1 MPFSNHKTTFSIQHK
16 SNSFHLCHA
25 EYYFMLAA
33 ISLLC
38 ECSQLAGRNEK
49 RRRVRGG
56 RNYVAQVHLQYRKI
70 FHSIYFKP
78 VHCKDAHMRFCSH
91 KNGNPIHCARWIIRI
106 VYFFAFTRF
115 TYLFCSWNEQNLFLM
130 NDAFPGFYWKLIKML
145 QSARYSTSFP

>member
-1 MPFSNHKTTFSIQHK
+1 MFLKNRSKNPSPKNPSPFTFKAIKILFDGILDRELSSVFIQRFINVPRRLNKCHSVITKQHFQFNIKVTLSIYAMR
-16 SNSFHLCHA
+16 NI
-25 EYYFMLAA
+25 
-33 ISLLC
+33 ISCSQLFLFSV

-91 KNGNPIHCARWIIRI
+91 KNGNPIHCAR
-106 VYFFAFTRF
+106 
-115 TYLFCSWNEQNLFLM
+115 
-130 NDAFPGFYWKLIKML
+130 
-145 QSARYSTSFP
+145 